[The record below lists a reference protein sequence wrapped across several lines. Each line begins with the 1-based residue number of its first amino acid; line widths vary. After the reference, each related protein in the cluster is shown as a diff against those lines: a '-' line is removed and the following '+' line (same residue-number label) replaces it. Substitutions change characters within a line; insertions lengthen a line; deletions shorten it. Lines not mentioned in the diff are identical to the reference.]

1 MLSCSVVFT
10 SLWPHGL
17 LYPAR
22 LFCPWG
28 FSRQEYLEWVAV
40 PSSRELSNPGIEPRS
55 PTLQADSLP
64 SESSGKPKNTRVGS
78 LSLLQGI
85 FPTQESNRGL
95 LHCSRFFTSWT
106 TRESYW
112 TNKNAKKCIMI
123 YHKCNYKLSQCSV
136 VFDFAIQWTVAY
148 QAPLP
153 MEFSKQEYWCKLPFP
168 TPGESSWPRDQ
179 TCVSWVPCIVRWILY
194 HCATWTNYLTVFKL
208 IRSFFNFY

>member
-1 MLSCSVVFT
+1 MQDPKLVV
-10 SLWPHGL
+10 LWIL
-17 LYPAR
+17 DSINL
-22 LFCPWG
+22 
-28 FSRQEYLEWVAV
+28 
-40 PSSRELSNPGIEPRS
+40 ELSLPSHPIENANEGYELVSSTKCSYPLSFPGGSDGKESTYNAGDPGYGIEPRS

-85 FPTQESNRGL
+85 LPTQESNRGL
-95 LHCSRFFTSWT
+95 LHCSRFFTSWA

-123 YHKCNYKLSQCSV
+123 CHKCNYKLSKCSV
-136 VFDFAIQWTVAY
+136 VFDSAIQWTVAY

-179 TCVSWVPCIVRWILY
+179 PVSLESP
-194 HCATWTNYLTVFKL
+194 A
-208 IRSFFNFY
+208 